1 MKVTTEERPQ
11 QEALLNIELEP
22 DDVET
27 YLERS
32 YRKTVKRLNV
42 PGFRK
47 GKAPR
52 RIIEQLYGREYLLN
66 EALDFMLPEA
76 TNRALEESSLEV
88 AGVPSIKLEQLDPP
102 SFTATIPL
110 TPKVD
115 LGNYLSLRIP
125 KERTRISKE
134 QVANVV
140 EQLRLDMAPWEP
152 IDGSVA
158 YGDLLNIT
166 VRGWAGEEEILSS
179 ERADYVVRERSRLPV
194 LGFAEALVGAKSDQ
208 RLEFTIEVPEDEDNP
223 QVAGKSCGFEV
234 TVHDVKRKSLPPLD
248 DEFAKGVG
256 EGYETLAAL
265 RSKVEEDLTRQ
276 EEQASEARYQEQ
288 MLDAVLRNA
297 TIDFSP
303 LLVDH
308 EVEHQLHDHAEAL
321 RTGRV
326 TVEQYQRQL
335 EWAGKSAG
343 EVRDASRP
351 GAEAQIRR
359 ALVLREVIEQH
370 RIEVSDD
377 EIKAEVEKLATD
389 SGAQADAVRKIFA
402 SEEGRTSLR
411 RTVVSRKAME
421 MLTGIAKGEIPAAEP
436 ARAKAKG
443 RATDTRGKTASAKT
457 KKTTKKGGGKNA

>member
-11 QEALLNIELEP
+11 QEALLSIELEP

-27 YLERS
+27 YLERA

-52 RIIEQLYGREYLLN
+52 RIIEQMYGREYLLN
-66 EALDFMLPEA
+66 EALDFMVPEA
-76 TNRALEESSLEV
+76 TNKAVEESSLEV
-88 AGVPSIKLEQLDPP
+88 AGVPSVKLEQLDPP

-134 QVANVV
+134 QVDQVV
-140 EQLRLDMAPWEP
+140 EQLRIDVAPWEP
-152 IDGSVA
+152 VDGPVA
-158 YGDLLNIT
+158 YDDLLNIT
-166 VRGWAGEEEILSS
+166 VQAQAGEEELIKS

-194 LGFAEALVGAKSDQ
+194 PDFAEALVGAKVDQ
-208 RLEFTIEVPEDEDNP
+208 RLEFTIEVPEDADNP
-223 QVAGKSCGFEV
+223 QVAGKSCRFEV
-234 TVHDVKRKSLPPLD
+234 TVHEVKRKSLPPLD

-265 RSKVEEDLTRQ
+265 NGKVEEDLTRQ

-288 MLDAVLRNA
+288 MIDAVLRNA
-297 TIDFSP
+297 TIEFSP

-335 EWAGKSAG
+335 EWAGKSAD

-351 GAEAQIRR
+351 SAEARIRR
-359 ALVLREVIEQH
+359 ALVLRELIKQH
-370 RIEVSDD
+370 DIEVTDD
-377 EIKAEVEKLATD
+377 EVNAEVEKLAA
-389 SGAQADAVRKIFA
+389 GAGPQAGSVRKMFA
-402 SEEGRTSLR
+402 SEVGQASLR
-411 RTVVSRKAME
+411 RTVLSRKAVD
-421 MLTGIAKGEIPAAEP
+421 LLSSIAQGEESAAKP
-436 ARAKAKG
+436 ARAQAKG
-443 RATDTRGKTASAKT
+443 GISKTRSKAASAKT
-457 KKTTKKGGGKNA
+457 KKTTKRGGAKNA